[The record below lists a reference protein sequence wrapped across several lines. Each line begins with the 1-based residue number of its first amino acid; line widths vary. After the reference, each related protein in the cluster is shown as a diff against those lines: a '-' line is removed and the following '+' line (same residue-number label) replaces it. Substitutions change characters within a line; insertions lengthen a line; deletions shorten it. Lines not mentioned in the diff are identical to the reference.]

1 MRMQYIKRFMED
13 IALKLN
19 KQYSAILITSPRQV
33 GKTTMVQKLIEREGR
48 QLSLLYPLPQHLG
61 VFLKGDGQL
70 YPIEIKKTD

>member
-1 MRMQYIKRFMED
+1 
-13 IALKLN
+13 
-19 KQYSAILITSPRQV
+19 
-33 GKTTMVQKLIEREGR
+33 MVQKLIEREGR